1 MTKTVS
7 VLALAFLTVV
17 ALTAADKAQEGP
29 RITAEATTATPTPT
43 PTLQPKPAPIRKYSD
58 QQLQD
63 WAATDAVH
71 AWREFDIELGSDH
84 RFNWFEIGVRIEEA
98 TEILIPR
105 HGLSETHHHRDTAN
119 CRRQYPEGWVYRYY
133 WILRILFPRVA
144 LTGGRRARP
153 TPTSPFVPPPKKN
166 SICVDR

>member
-7 VLALAFLTVV
+7 VLALAFLAVV
-17 ALTAADKAQEGP
+17 ALTVADKAQENP

-105 HGLSETHHHRDTAN
+105 HGLDEVDAK
-119 CRRQYPEGWVYRYY
+119 VYKEFFENAFMGIARAEQRAAQS
-133 WILRILFPRVA
+133 LAAPVRVP
-144 LTGGRRARP
+144 L
-153 TPTSPFVPPPKKN
+153 
-166 SICVDR
+166 

>member
-7 VLALAFLTVV
+7 VLALAFLAVV
-17 ALTAADKAQEGP
+17 VLTAADKAQEGP

-105 HGLSETHHHRDTAN
+105 HGLDEVDAK
-119 CRRQYPEGWVYRYY
+119 VYKEFFENAFMEIARAEQRAAQS
-133 WILRILFPRVA
+133 LAAPVRVP
-144 LTGGRRARP
+144 L
-153 TPTSPFVPPPKKN
+153 
-166 SICVDR
+166 